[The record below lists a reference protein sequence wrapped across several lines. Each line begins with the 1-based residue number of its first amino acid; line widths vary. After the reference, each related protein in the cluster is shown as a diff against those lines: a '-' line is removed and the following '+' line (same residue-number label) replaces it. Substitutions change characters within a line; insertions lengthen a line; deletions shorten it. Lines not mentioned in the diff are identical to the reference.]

1 MGGTCISVQ
10 KAGNP
15 QSKEDQHAFEPLF
28 GCLLL
33 GGLFVVRRAVF
44 LSCGKKQ
51 KTRIR
56 KRRKRR
62 RRRRK
67 TMTKKQEEWKRTK
80 KRKEKRRKKKK

>member
-1 MGGTCISVQ
+1 MGRTCISVQ
-10 KAGNP
+10 KEGNP

-62 RRRRK
+62 RRK